1 MSNHPEQSSEASPA
15 RRDHAED
22 IAQALVTEGGY
33 LSIGRYGFT
42 LHFGA
47 GVMLSGYDCDGIKA
61 ECIAAGLP
69 IIDSR
74 QAPFEKLVRVVL
86 RGPIV
91 AVGRAPDPEPYHALS
106 FAPLA
111 YVAELYRSIGADVRN
126 LPAGRDAA
134 GTEKPQG

>member
-15 RRDHAED
+15 RRDHSED
-22 IAQALVTEGGY
+22 IAHALVTQGGY

-47 GVMLSGYDCDGIKA
+47 GIMLSGYDCDGIKA

-74 QAPFEKLVRVVL
+74 EAPFEKLVRMVL

-134 GTEKPQG
+134 GTEKQQG